1 MLKRVF
7 SLLFACFLL
16 LSISLISVAAET
28 VPVTP
33 QEVWDSNFSD
43 PPENR
48 SELTPDD
55 IRSYVVDKLNYSMGS
70 RMFLV
75 QYSFS
80 LLSGGAKYYQ
90 QAYKILMSND
100 PSADIIYDVDTNT
113 FVLSEGDWVTG
124 TFAIR
129 YNIKDNTTVTA
140 ISNGYSSKKTWS
152 FPAANGSNLLLQND
166 FDVYVGSLSGGQLD
180 TGFTTW
186 KCPFHVDFAF
196 TTDLKVFYDLIKE
209 YDKNNLWLEFYD
221 CMPAIPSFFWKPAK
235 YPNFKEYNTPGQI
248 PTYSQY
254 LFARYLLIEEYDF
267 SYDTLRSQLEINHP
281 YEIRAYCFDPNNQRY
296 EINSF
301 QFSLSEDGFYELIT
315 NIDGH
320 DRVTKKY
327 DKDTGF
333 KYTDLDTGENIDPD
347 TISYNFGY
355 NVSEPNSNVYDGSP
369 DFDFDVDFSA
379 DLTQGAGLVRTLFDK
394 FIAKSGL
401 SGFLIALIAISIA
414 SWFVFGRRL

>member
-1 MLKRVF
+1 MIKRF
-7 SLLFACFLL
+7 LPFLCSLVLL
-16 LSISLISVAAET
+16 LSFSLISVFAET

-33 QEVWDSNFSD
+33 QEVWDSNFRDPCQNDSD
-43 PPENR
+43 
-48 SELTPDD
+48 LTPDK
-55 IRSYVVDKLNYSMGS
+55 IRSLVVDNLKYQMGS

-75 QYSFS
+75 QYQYS

-90 QAYKILMSND
+90 QQYRLLMTDD
-100 PSADIIYDVDTNT
+100 PSADIIYDPDSNT
-113 FVLSEGDWVTG
+113 FTLSEGDWVIG
-124 TFAIR
+124 TFSI
-129 YNIKDNTTVTA
+129 NFDIKTNAPVKYM
-140 ISNGYSSKKTWS
+140 SNGYSSNKAFS
-152 FPAANGSNLLLQND
+152 FPGNGTNLLLQND
-166 FDVYVGSLSGGQLD
+166 FDVYVRSLSGGQLD

-221 CMPAIPSFFWKPAK
+221 CMPAIPSFVWKPAK

-267 SYDTLRSQLEINHP
+267 TYDTLRSQLQINHP

-320 DRVTKKY
+320 DRVTKEY
-327 DKDTGF
+327 DKNTGF
-333 KYTDLDTGENIDPD
+333 KYTDLDTGEDIDPD

-369 DFDFDVDFSA
+369 DFDFDVDLTA

-394 FIAKSGL
+394 LIAKSGL